1 MNQPKK
7 HVSAVLLVLLLV
19 LVGPSTYVQSRTVAY
34 GPVTFQPATNETA
47 IDANITS
54 IQVPANHTITSGFL
68 SIDPVW
74 ETVNDNGT
82 YFGAELANAWAN
94 GTHNLTSSLA
104 HGGKLSLATDS
115 SVGSLTDFESTKLV
129 PTGWLTTGQDGETW
143 GVENLS
149 SLQIGPDARDGNH
162 SLAYLTNV
170 ANASGCIVSPHYQT
184 PEFISNM
191 SLTFDHWRSI
201 AADDAAWVD
210 YTLDNQSSWQQLTP
224 NGGYP
229 NTVSANHHS
238 IVQSLSSV
246 WASDSEQ
253 WQNSR
258 FELDQLPNISNSE
271 SMRFRLCIAI
281 GSTNSPREGWFIDN
295 VTWHN
300 QGDVPGSWLH
310 GNLSGDY
317 APNADGTLVM
327 PIDFSGLNNPIE
339 LEVRSNWDI
348 EGGTNDGMTIWYS
361 MDQGVTWVL
370 LTPLPGL
377 PGNGV
382 VHQGVM
388 YNDESFGW
396 LPMFYPVPATASS
409 NANASSAL
417 LKFNVQTDSIVNH
430 GGGAPAN
437 GWEGIMIDDVTL
449 HSGANT
455 ANHIIRVL
463 SNFTNQPTYQNGST
477 EGWLDNVSAPNQW
490 QWVSTMGVNGPVTD
504 VDSFED
510 AHMMPEGWSIE
521 NVHGVGWSHGILG
534 NTTLGPSQWHSGQNG
549 LGIEL
554 NGQYAANSYGHLI
567 SPEYILP
574 ENITAQLSFRHWI
587 CTEAAWDGG
596 AVSLSTDGGLNWWY
610 LPGDPGGFHDRIST
624 VNTNSPFYGKGLLD
638 GSQVTGG
645 CGSGAPRPFELKT
658 MDISNLSGQSVRLR
672 FSFFSDQ
679 YVERDGWYVD
689 DAGIDVALFELEGD
703 WISPSISPHPMF
715 GYGHLDGLA
724 HEPANTTLR
733 FSLVDVHGDIIPE
746 YEQRIM
752 PFSVDLNPIDHP
764 SVQVQVHMASSDPY
778 LTPTVERL
786 GLGVVQSFG
795 LYHQKHNPDLSDL
808 EETQEGFLRAS
819 NATSISFNHK
829 PGCVYD
835 SLTSYQIGGNVSLYS
850 FNFNQATNQFIPGQ
864 TPVTVQQFD
873 AINQKGLYSSW
884 EFSLN
889 LDDEFRALLIEP
901 RCLISPKGPYVSIGQ
916 NQLEAVKWPP
926 TGKDANFGVQRMFD
940 SVINGSDTINASG
953 EGQLQF
959 NTSSSTSYLLR
970 HHIALPMSEMSIPNI
985 CPLFEGSFILRGSS
999 GTQQTEL
1006 YLGQALLAT
1015 VPSQSTRHIS
1025 VENTCPA
1032 FVPIASDPSNE
1043 WVWGYAI
1050 YNISSSHPIE
1060 LTAYDLQALPKQEE
1074 LKFQLNESLLN
1085 QALNASYT
1093 GDDRELLN
1101 LPFRVQTELGGV
1113 NVELEVESQAN
1124 LVDRVIIAPES
1135 RWLPNTLRSIT
1146 TNHIRV
1152 VPTHPTMQAPALD
1165 RLFLSIGPDDDES
1178 TIRISAEVD
1187 RLDSTPRFIQTAGA
1201 GYASLQSTSEAVC
1214 SQSEC
1219 TVTWV
1224 FQSTWLNDDIDDVHW
1239 FISSVDENGLE
1250 SGPLIYSDNTAYNDV
1265 ENDLEAFNVV
1275 AYDNRGRALHDWTQP
1290 LWPLH
1295 VNPETLVTVQGQ
1307 VRYQGIADAW
1317 IGENDAE
1324 VTVEIHAIP
1333 PMNASGP
1340 DEWIGDPIVWTITNS
1355 STVDDEGRFS
1365 IPLMI
1370 PNAEGL
1376 PSDTRLEARVL
1387 LTRCGPSN
1395 IGLTTSLD
1403 QTAGATSFEMMY
1415 DKTPPDMIGLEILDP
1430 SGLQPADNHVW
1441 IPDRDVP
1448 LRLYV
1453 EDAEGLETPLTIYTW
1468 SENQDDANGNGLM
1481 EESEYKS
1488 MTANV
1493 NRGALQAEVDLPL
1506 FDVDA
1511 ILRPGESE
1519 GRFSVV
1525 VTGFDLAGNT
1535 LQSGGSFGEE
1545 NDAATISVQPRQAT
1559 LLDMNTLSLDTIEG
1573 YLFPGQEHH
1582 LQFDL
1587 IDGNGIESLDSIQ
1600 IGLMNSMHEDCW
1612 INYSPRFNQTT
1623 ADVMCFVAPPSIT
1636 ASKDDLT
1643 MRWSLDVSFE
1653 LRWDAMHDWNDAAFT
1668 PSIKVI
1674 DEAQDVGLGGTYL
1687 TSLNWS
1693 THTRIELK
1701 IDSVYDRVAPF
1712 GILDDGVLSL
1722 HIDDFADVDVVI
1734 VHQQTEHRALNIP
1747 FDTRMHYN
1755 ISSFGIKHYVSEKT
1769 VDSEGLS
1776 RHRLV
1781 LNQTTLPQGEGE
1793 LTIELTGTVFDV
1805 EDSIVIGLVLD
1816 SQAPTVSLE
1825 PGTFSNLDS
1834 LQINNIPVQISIQDD
1849 FGVPTDGVQLHW
1861 CFVRAG
1867 IVVPASVASMPMI
1880 HEGTSGNIAS
1890 FSAML
1895 DIESQGIEFEKSD
1908 RLSVWFS
1915 HNDRAGNTLSGQGTE
1930 LMPLDIYVVWMA
1942 YEPTPILIEAIPYR
1956 PVLGELISIELTLEN
1971 IGYLSG
1977 STEVFLLDEAG
1988 LILGNATFTLEPDE
2002 QESVVWKVE
2011 AWDTGRLGMV
2021 IQIDDELLLI
2031 PVPLADVM
2039 ADDSDAK
2046 SSNSELGLNVLLVL
2060 LAAGAVVA
2068 SILMRNQRMKALY
2081 DEYEEFEYEDLP
2093 PPRPAG
2099 LEDVEE
2105 EE

>member
-1 MNQPKK
+1 
-7 HVSAVLLVLLLV
+7 
-19 LVGPSTYVQSRTVAY
+19 
-34 GPVTFQPATNETA
+34 
-47 IDANITS
+47 
-54 IQVPANHTITSGFL
+54 
-68 SIDPVW
+68 
-74 ETVNDNGT
+74 
-82 YFGAELANAWAN
+82 
-94 GTHNLTSSLA
+94 
-104 HGGKLSLATDS
+104 
-115 SVGSLTDFESTKLV
+115 
-129 PTGWLTTGQDGETW
+129 
-143 GVENLS
+143 
-149 SLQIGPDARDGNH
+149 
-162 SLAYLTNV
+162 
-170 ANASGCIVSPHYQT
+170 
-184 PEFISNM
+184 
-191 SLTFDHWRSI
+191 
-201 AADDAAWVD
+201 
-210 YTLDNQSSWQQLTP
+210 
-224 NGGYP
+224 
-229 NTVSANHHS
+229 
-238 IVQSLSSV
+238 
-246 WASDSEQ
+246 
-253 WQNSR
+253 
-258 FELDQLPNISNSE
+258 
-271 SMRFRLCIAI
+271 
-281 GSTNSPREGWFIDN
+281 
-295 VTWHN
+295 
-300 QGDVPGSWLH
+300 
-310 GNLSGDY
+310 
-317 APNADGTLVM
+317 
-327 PIDFSGLNNPIE
+327 
-339 LEVRSNWDI
+339 
-348 EGGTNDGMTIWYS
+348 
-361 MDQGVTWVL
+361 
-370 LTPLPGL
+370 
-377 PGNGV
+377 
-382 VHQGVM
+382 M
-388 YNDESFGW
+388 Y
-396 LPMFYPVPATASS
+396 
-409 NANASSAL
+409 
-417 LKFNVQTDSIVNH
+417 
-430 GGGAPAN
+430 
-437 GWEGIMIDDVTL
+437 
-449 HSGANT
+449 
-455 ANHIIRVL
+455 
-463 SNFTNQPTYQNGST
+463 
-477 EGWLDNVSAPNQW
+477 
-490 QWVSTMGVNGPVTD
+490 
-504 VDSFED
+504 
-510 AHMMPEGWSIE
+510 
-521 NVHGVGWSHGILG
+521 
-534 NTTLGPSQWHSGQNG
+534 
-549 LGIEL
+549 
-554 NGQYAANSYGHLI
+554 
-567 SPEYILP
+567 
-574 ENITAQLSFRHWI
+574 
-587 CTEAAWDGG
+587 
-596 AVSLSTDGGLNWWY
+596 
-610 LPGDPGGFHDRIST
+610 
-624 VNTNSPFYGKGLLD
+624 
-638 GSQVTGG
+638 
-645 CGSGAPRPFELKT
+645 
-658 MDISNLSGQSVRLR
+658 
-672 FSFFSDQ
+672 
-679 YVERDGWYVD
+679 
-689 DAGIDVALFELEGD
+689 
-703 WISPSISPHPMF
+703 
-715 GYGHLDGLA
+715 
-724 HEPANTTLR
+724 
-733 FSLVDVHGDIIPE
+733 
-746 YEQRIM
+746 
-752 PFSVDLNPIDHP
+752 
-764 SVQVQVHMASSDPY
+764 
-778 LTPTVERL
+778 
-786 GLGVVQSFG
+786 
-795 LYHQKHNPDLSDL
+795 
-808 EETQEGFLRAS
+808 
-819 NATSISFNHK
+819 
-829 PGCVYD
+829 
-835 SLTSYQIGGNVSLYS
+835 
-850 FNFNQATNQFIPGQ
+850 
-864 TPVTVQQFD
+864 
-873 AINQKGLYSSW
+873 
-884 EFSLN
+884 
-889 LDDEFRALLIEP
+889 
-901 RCLISPKGPYVSIGQ
+901 
-916 NQLEAVKWPP
+916 
-926 TGKDANFGVQRMFD
+926 
-940 SVINGSDTINASG
+940 
-953 EGQLQF
+953 
-959 NTSSSTSYLLR
+959 
-970 HHIALPMSEMSIPNI
+970 
-985 CPLFEGSFILRGSS
+985 
-999 GTQQTEL
+999 
-1006 YLGQALLAT
+1006 
-1015 VPSQSTRHIS
+1015 
-1025 VENTCPA
+1025 
-1032 FVPIASDPSNE
+1032 
-1043 WVWGYAI
+1043 
-1050 YNISSSHPIE
+1050 
-1060 LTAYDLQALPKQEE
+1060 
-1074 LKFQLNESLLN
+1074 
-1085 QALNASYT
+1085 
-1093 GDDRELLN
+1093 
-1101 LPFRVQTELGGV
+1101 
-1113 NVELEVESQAN
+1113 
-1124 LVDRVIIAPES
+1124 
-1135 RWLPNTLRSIT
+1135 
-1146 TNHIRV
+1146 
-1152 VPTHPTMQAPALD
+1152 
-1165 RLFLSIGPDDDES
+1165 LSIGSNDEVS
-1178 TIRISAEVD
+1178 SIRISVEVD

-1201 GYASLQSTSEAVC
+1201 GYATLQPSSGAICT
-1214 SQSEC
+1214 QSEC

-1224 FQSTWLNDDIDDVHW
+1224 FQSTWLNDDIDNLHW
-1239 FISSVDENGLE
+1239 FVSSVDENGLE
-1250 SGPLIYSDNTAYNDV
+1250 TGPLIYFDNTQYNDV